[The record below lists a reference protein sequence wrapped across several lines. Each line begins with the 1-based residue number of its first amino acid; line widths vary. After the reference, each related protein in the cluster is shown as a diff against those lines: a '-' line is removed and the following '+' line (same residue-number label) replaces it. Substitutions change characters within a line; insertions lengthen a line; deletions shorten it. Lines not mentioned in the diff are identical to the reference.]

1 MPDSDFTFDQL
12 PAGKAPSVVTSEGVP
27 ISATQKLKAM
37 KPGDSFVVDSKR
49 GRASV
54 VSAAWRLD
62 IPITVRKEGKTFTVT
77 RLS

>member
-1 MPDSDFTFDQL
+1 MTDPDFTFDQM
-12 PAGKAPSVVTSEGVP
+12 PAGKTPSVVTSAGVP
-27 ISATQKLKAM
+27 ISATQKLKSL

-62 IPITVRKEGKTFTVT
+62 IPITVRKEGSAFTVT
-77 RLS
+77 RLP

>member
-1 MPDSDFTFDQL
+1 MPDQDFTFDQMHI
-12 PAGKAPSVVTSEGVP
+12 GKAPSVVTSGGIP
-27 ISATQKLKAM
+27 ISATQKLKSL

-62 IPITVRKEGKTFTVT
+62 IPITVRKEGNSFTVI
-77 RLS
+77 RLP